1 MMRVIVTPAVLPPA
15 ALAELKD
22 WLGITTTA
30 EDAGLSGLLVMAL
43 DVCADFIGMVPL
55 ASTVEEV
62 VDLRALPGPGEWQE
76 RHYPADWRLGPALRG
91 WHGLSTRPVNAVLG
105 VEALTLDGE
114 RVALGPDAYAAR
126 IAADGSCEIR
136 VSDPCEYRRAVVHM
150 SAGMAADWAGLPVG
164 LRHGV
169 MRLAAHQ
176 YRTRETVGA
185 EALPPASVSALWRPW
200 RRMRLA

>member
-30 EDAGLSGLLVMAL
+30 DDAGLSGLLALAL

-55 ASTVEEV
+55 ASNVEEI

-76 RHYPADWRLGPALRG
+76 RHYPGEWRLGPALRG
-91 WHGLSTRPVNAVLG
+91 WQRLSTRPVSAVLG
-105 VEALTLDGE
+105 VDGLTLEGD
-114 RVALGPDAYAAR
+114 RVALGPEAYAVR
-126 IAADGSCEIR
+126 IAADGTCELRIG
-136 VSDPCEYRRAVVHM
+136 DPGEYRRAVVRM
-150 SAGMAADWAGLPVG
+150 RAGIAAEWAGLPMA

-176 YRTRETVGA
+176 YRTRDTA
-185 EALPPASVSALWRPW
+185 EADLPPASVSALWRPW
-200 RRMRLA
+200 RRMRLV